1 MTISQRKQVER
12 MQLVDKLSMWRA
24 KEKVKPIELEQHL
37 FQTIWTKCMRVPQGP
52 RSGMK
57 STGIFVYWNKRFHTS
72 LLCTI
77 CRYKKN
83 PEQIPAA
90 WLKPGLK
97 RDKQLEDN
105 LLHTQFTV
113 GWGIFF
119 SFFSLKHR
127 KEVTEYTSAAATMPF
142 SSKKRWTKRQ
152 AQPYSHVFGS
162 KPCYISLRV
171 IFAALMYL
179 VFSFSPSP
187 RKWFI
192 HKQDCQTTSWGQ
204 SGKLS
209 SRAPWPEVPGQAA
222 PGELGA
228 SSSSEAHPGHLEP
241 SALLTRILR
250 EREIPPNVPR
260 PSCPSL
266 SKQDRNRNQTQ
277 RHKCKDWNTV
287 VHALL

>member
-1 MTISQRKQVER
+1 MQVQEEPRTDTSCLTKTRIKKRQTTGGQFVSYTIYSR
-12 MQLVDKLSMWRA
+12 LGNF
-24 KEKVKPIELEQHL
+24 L
-37 FQTIWTKCMRVPQGP
+37 F
-52 RSGMK
+52 
-57 STGIFVYWNKRFHTS
+57 
-72 LLCTI
+72 
-77 CRYKKN
+77 
-83 PEQIPAA
+83 
-90 WLKPGLK
+90 
-97 RDKQLEDN
+97 
-105 LLHTQFTV
+105 
-113 GWGIFF
+113 FF
-119 SFFSLKHR
+119 STQTQKRSHR
-127 KEVTEYTSAAATMPF
+127 IYICCCHNALF
-142 SSKKRWTKRQ
+142 IQKRWTTRQ
-152 AQPYSHVFGS
+152 AQPYSHVLGL

-171 IFAALMYL
+171 IFAAFMYL
-179 VFSFSPSP
+179 VLSFSPSP

-192 HKQDCQTTSWGQ
+192 HKQDCQTMSWGQ

-228 SSSSEAHPGHLEP
+228 SSSSEAHPGHLET

-250 EREIPPNVPR
+250 EREIPPDVPH